1 MYGIIIV
8 DDEVF
13 VRKGLIG
20 MIDWTGSGF
29 EIIGEADD
37 GEDALELIR
46 AKRPHLVITDIRMP
60 ILDGIGLIEAVTAEQ
75 LGTKFIIISGYND
88 FRYAQQ
94 AVRFGV
100 LDYVLKPVD
109 EHEIVKA
116 LHKFREEFSA
126 RQQLQDRLQL
136 HEGEKRMEA
145 LLRGEPLDA
154 VLEAWEQQWTAAG
167 ATQFT
172 YVLLEINNVF
182 PWSRQ
187 QLPGKAELKEA
198 IRQEV
203 GGITAEPPL
212 VYEHRRFFGFIVP
225 DHSLRQHGGELRSF
239 LAECLNR
246 LCGRLDIQAATYAGQ
261 PVSTLKELK
270 HSYTSAKETAEFKY
284 ARPAQPILT
293 YGDIAGL
300 ELKYIHPGNEVFRA
314 WMEAIEE
321 NNTGGLLAA
330 LDRLFAEFREQMV
343 SKEAMKAVAVQC
355 VHSVLHTIR
364 SMKGDEK
371 QLASLVPMMNW
382 YDHNITL
389 DELRS
394 LFEAFSLEAAELIQ
408 GLYQSYGTGGLH
420 RIKSYVDRNF
430 HENLNLKQIAG
441 QFYMNSAYLGQIFRK
456 NYGLYFNEY
465 LLQLRITEAKK
476 LLRQTDLRIY
486 EIAEQ
491 VGFRNAD
498 YFVTQFEKLEQSTP
512 TEYRN
517 RMGHR

>member
-1 MYGIIIV
+1 
-8 DDEVF
+8 
-13 VRKGLIG
+13 
-20 MIDWTGSGF
+20 
-29 EIIGEADD
+29 
-37 GEDALELIR
+37 
-46 AKRPHLVITDIRMP
+46 
-60 ILDGIGLIEAVTAEQ
+60 
-75 LGTKFIIISGYND
+75 
-88 FRYAQQ
+88 
-94 AVRFGV
+94 
-100 LDYVLKPVD
+100 
-109 EHEIVKA
+109 
-116 LHKFREEFSA
+116 
-126 RQQLQDRLQL
+126 
-136 HEGEKRMEA
+136 MEA
-145 LLRGEPLDA
+145 LLRGEPMDP

-167 ATQFT
+167 ASQFT

-182 PWSRQ
+182 PWSGK
-187 QLPGKAELKEA
+187 QLPGKAEMKEA
-198 IRQEV
+198 IRQMV
-203 GGITAEPPL
+203 RDITSESPL
-212 VYEHRRFFGFIVP
+212 VYEHRRFFGYIVP
-225 DHSLRQHGGELRSF
+225 DHYLRQHNGELRSF
-239 LAECLNR
+239 LAECLSR
-246 LCGRLDIQAATYAGQ
+246 LCGRLDIKAAAYAGR
-261 PVSTLKELK
+261 PVSTLKEMK
-270 HSYTSAKETAEFKY
+270 HSYTCAKETAEFKY
-284 ARPAQPILT
+284 AMPDHPVLLFP
-293 YGDIAGL
+293 DIAGL
-300 ELKYIHPGNEVFRA
+300 ELKYIHPGPEGSRA
-314 WMEAIEE
+314 WVEAIEE
-321 NNTGGLLAA
+321 NNTGKLLEAI
-330 LDRLFAEFREQMV
+330 DRLFADFREHMV

-364 SMKGDEK
+364 SMEGDEK

-441 QFYMNSAYLGQIFRK
+441 QFYMNSAYLGQVFRK
-456 NYGLYFNEY
+456 NYGMYFNEY

-498 YFVTQFEKLEQSTP
+498 YFVTQFEKLEQRTP